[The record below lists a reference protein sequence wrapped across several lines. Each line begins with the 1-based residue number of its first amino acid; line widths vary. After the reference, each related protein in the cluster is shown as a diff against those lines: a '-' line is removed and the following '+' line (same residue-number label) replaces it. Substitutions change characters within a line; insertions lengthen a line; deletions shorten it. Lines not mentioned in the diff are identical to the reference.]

1 MVSGVYSAMQRI
13 WRPRVKL
20 WKKIHRVRFGIVVTW
35 WHQLASVFI
44 GIELKIRYLKLPSF
58 SKSSS
63 PASRAKAHCK
73 EHLFHGLSR
82 MTVIF
87 SRWHRPEPR
96 HRGLSALARTQPRSP
111 RWLRRR
117 QARSDTSAEAGL
129 FQGNPAKTLKCSWWN
144 IARLPLLKN
153 RKAKTTSFEKKS
165 CTTRVDVLA
174 RIVKHKSTGSWFQST
189 NTGFDS
195 AGWLYL
201 S

>member
-1 MVSGVYSAMQRI
+1 MLFHQTSSFFKPVVI
-13 WRPRVKL
+13 WRFRCRTVHHRRWREGLGRRRWQQLLPGAWWVASTQLSKEYEGYCQESSCG
-20 WKKIHRVRFGIVVTW
+20 KKSIGVRFGIVVTW

-82 MTVIF
+82 MTVII
-87 SRWHRPEPR
+87 SRRHRPEPW

-117 QARSDTSAEAGL
+117 QTRSDTSTEAGL
-129 FQGNPAKTLKCSWWN
+129 FQGNL
-144 IARLPLLKN
+144 ARLYSE
-153 RKAKTTSFEKKS
+153 T
-165 CTTRVDVLA
+165 D
-174 RIVKHKSTGSWFQST
+174 
-189 NTGFDS
+189 
-195 AGWLYL
+195 
-201 S
+201 